1 MYRIEDKSAA
11 IAEIQ
16 RLLSI
21 TQTSIYD
28 KNTINSVAEHQ
39 QANNIPVTGIVDYE
53 TFTSIVNFY
62 NSRLLGKIESST
74 LIEKA
79 FFPLNKGAYGSEIEY
94 INILLKN
101 ILEEYRINLKSPY
114 GKYYGYDTINAVN
127 AAGAIFNI
135 SVIDGV
141 SPELYNRML
150 IENKAIA
157 IKKAFK

>member
-16 RLLSI
+16 RLLNI

-79 FFPLNKGAYGSEIEY
+79 FFPLNKGA
-94 INILLKN
+94 
-101 ILEEYRINLKSPY
+101 
-114 GKYYGYDTINAVN
+114 
-127 AAGAIFNI
+127 
-135 SVIDGV
+135 
-141 SPELYNRML
+141 
-150 IENKAIA
+150 
-157 IKKAFK
+157 